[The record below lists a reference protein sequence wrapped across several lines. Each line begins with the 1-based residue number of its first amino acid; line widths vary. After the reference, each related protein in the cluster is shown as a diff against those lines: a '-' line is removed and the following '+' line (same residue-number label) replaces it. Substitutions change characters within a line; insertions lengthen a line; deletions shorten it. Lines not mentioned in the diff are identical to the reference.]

1 MEILNKSATFNYE
14 VLDKYQ
20 AGLVLLGHEVK
31 AIKNGQMSLKG
42 SYIAIKNSP
51 TPEAYLIKSSVSLYK
66 KAGPMPDYNPERP
79 RKLLLTRQ
87 EINKLFAKLKQ
98 KDSTSA
104 CRRRDGLTLIPLS
117 VYNKHNLIKLEFA
130 LVSPKKKFD
139 KKESIK
145 NREIDRQIQRA
156 LKF

>member
-14 VLDKYQ
+14 IIDKYD
-20 AGLVLLGHEVK
+20 AGLILFGHEVK

-42 SYIAIKNSP
+42 SYIAIKNTP
-51 TPEAYLIKSSVSLYK
+51 TPEIYLIKSSVSLYK
-66 KAGPMPDYNPERP
+66 KAGPMPSYDPERP

-87 EINKLFAKLKQ
+87 EINKLLAKLKQ
-98 KDSTSA
+98 K
-104 CRRRDGLTLIPLS
+104 GLTLIPLR
-117 VYNKHNLIKLEFA
+117 VYNKRNLIKLEFA

-156 LKF
+156 LKN

>member
-20 AGLVLLGHEVK
+20 AGLVLFGHEVK
-31 AIKNGQMSLKG
+31 AIKNGQLSLKG
-42 SYIAIKNSP
+42 SYITIKNA
-51 TPEAYLIKSSVSLYK
+51 EAYLIKSSVSLYK
-66 KAGPMPDYNPERP
+66 KAGPMPSYDPERP

-87 EINKLFAKLKQ
+87 EINKLLGKLKQ
-98 KDSTSA
+98 K
-104 CRRRDGLTLIPLS
+104 GLTLIPLR
-117 VYNKHNLIKLEFA
+117 VYNKRNLIKLEFA

-145 NREIDRQIQRA
+145 KREVDRQIQRA
-156 LKF
+156 LKH